1 MNLLEDLMKKQIRFV
16 WYISALVLFLSV
28 GIALNAQQTAPPT
41 QAPDAQAQKPAT
53 PDQAQPSPT
62 PSQTP
67 SPTPDQA
74 QPSQTPSQTPSPTP
88 DQAGKSASGSQGESA
103 QTAGA
108 QSFTGTVAKSGGKY
122 VFQDEASGNT
132 YDIDHQ
138 DEVQKFEG
146 KKVKV
151 RGTLDASTKT
161 IHVQ

>member
-1 MNLLEDLMKKQIRFV
+1 MNFLEDLMRKQVRFV

-28 GIALNAQQTAPPT
+28 GIAFSAQQSAAPT

-53 PDQAQPSPT
+53 PDQAQPS
-62 PSQTP
+62 QTP
-67 SPTPDQA
+67 SPA
-74 QPSQTPSQTPSPTP
+74 PSQTP
-88 DQAGKSASGSQGESA
+88 DQAGKPASGAQGESA
-103 QTAGA
+103 QPAGA
-108 QSFTGTVAKSGGKY
+108 QSFTGTVAKSGDKY